1 MYKTTHIYII
11 AGFVALG
18 LSLCSLSLNK
28 LSDDTLELLEVKN
41 EKLTTILDNIISH
54 EMGCDYYKPDLLF
67 AIHSQF
73 INDTNILLI
82 GSIGIETTRIGNE
95 LGCIEY
101 QGHLFIVYGHR
112 FDNTLFA
119 ATNKRKKMS
128 YHIPNE
134 MEDKCVETKKLNLEF
149 IEDDS
154 FSFWY
159 YEYNEGNFV
168 FVGKSTYC
176 E

>member
-1 MYKTTHIYII
+1 MYKATHIFII
-11 AGFVALG
+11 TGFLVLG
-18 LSLCSLSLNK
+18 LSLCSLSLKN

-54 EMGCDYYKPDLLF
+54 ERGCDYYSPDLLF

-82 GSIGIETTRIGNE
+82 GAIGLETIKLGNE
-95 LGCIEY
+95 LGLFEY

-112 FDNTLFA
+112 LDNTLFA
-119 ATNKRKKMS
+119 TTNKRKNMS
-128 YHIPNE
+128 YHIPRKNKYFE
-134 MEDKCVETKKLNLEF
+134 NQELTLGF
-149 IEDDS
+149 IEDDT

-159 YEYNEGNFV
+159 YEFNEGDFI
-168 FVGKSTYC
+168 FLEKSTHC
-176 E
+176 D